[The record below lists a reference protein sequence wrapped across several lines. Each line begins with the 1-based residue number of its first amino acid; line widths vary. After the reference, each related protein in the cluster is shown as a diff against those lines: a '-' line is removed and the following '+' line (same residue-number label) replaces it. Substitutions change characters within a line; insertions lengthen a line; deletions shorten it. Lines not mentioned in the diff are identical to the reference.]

1 MISKKKARKFSPEFK
16 LKIVERMLAGEGTS
30 TLAREIKARRK
41 LLYEWKDDYISG
53 GPGALRTR
61 GRPRKYRI
69 LEEKPVA
76 ETGRAELLQARKQI
90 TELERK
96 VGHQQMQIDFFV
108 EALRHLKAIE
118 GKQEGR
124 SEKNSTTL
132 SKIKCSKVD

>member
-1 MISKKKARKFSPEFK
+1 
-16 LKIVERMLAGEGTS
+16 
-30 TLAREIKARRK
+30 
-41 LLYEWKDDYISG
+41 
-53 GPGALRTR
+53 
-61 GRPRKYRI
+61 
-69 LEEKPVA
+69 LEEKPA
-76 ETGRAELLQARKQI
+76 AATERAELLQARKQI